1 MNNYTLDD
9 YINFIFNN
17 HPAPTSMTANTLID
31 ILALIE
37 KKYFEIEG
45 ERMFIFFWINNAV
58 NPLILS
64 DSLRSHIEMMHNN
77 NCVMHY
83 HRIPILYKPHNV
95 HHQEEIAKVINK
107 HYALIPKRWKEFCEE
122 EFKIGPQ

>member
-1 MNNYTLDD
+1 MNNYTIDD

-17 HPAPTSMTANTLID
+17 HPAPTSLNINTLID

-37 KKYFEIEG
+37 KKYYELEG

-64 DSLRSHIEMMHNN
+64 DNLRSKIEMIHNN

-83 HRIPILYKPHNV
+83 HRIPILYKPNNV
-95 HHQEEIAKVINK
+95 YHKEEIKKIIDR
-107 HYALIPKRWKEFCEE
+107 HYALTPKRWKEYCAE
-122 EFKIGPQ
+122 EFNLNL